1 MPAPSGSSWS
11 LPSRSSRSKSGEKSQ
26 PATCG
31 RQYESTFVTFQG
43 RPYMLWAS
51 GLQGWTVP
59 GMRRVRYYLTSY
71 KLALPDITRVPPATN
86 IALRR
91 RLATEWK
98 MCARDDSEAIQR
110 RSHPPRWT
118 VCSGATCDCVC
129 GPREAWTEPTI
140 GGTEGYQSK
149 TLTPDPG
156 LRLGH
161 GARSYTVMDM

>member
-1 MPAPSGSSWS
+1 
-11 LPSRSSRSKSGEKSQ
+11 
-26 PATCG
+26 
-31 RQYESTFVTFQG
+31 
-43 RPYMLWAS
+43 MLWAS
-51 GLQGWTVP
+51 GSQGWTVP

-118 VCSGATCDCVC
+118 VCSGTTCDCVC

-140 GGTEGYQSK
+140 MPTVEWQGK
-149 TLTPDPG
+149 TLILYPDP
-156 LRLGH
+156 LRVPSKINKCLSRVTMSATAQTKGSH
-161 GARSYTVMDM
+161 GYRACLWTRARLSITLIRKGVPISARHTRAK

>member
-1 MPAPSGSSWS
+1 MGPEVLVVCRCPGGMEYSYSYSY
-11 LPSRSSRSKSGEKSQ
+11 SQ
-26 PATCG
+26 D
-31 RQYESTFVTFQG
+31 

-51 GLQGWTVP
+51 GSQGWTVP

-140 GGTEGYQSK
+140 MPTGEWQGNTLMGFVVFCVTLVSLIGWGMRGVGGVVVCSVHR
-149 TLTPDPG
+149 G
-156 LRLGH
+156 LRW
-161 GARSYTVMDM
+161 

>member
-1 MPAPSGSSWS
+1 MTVLDRVSGVRSGGFLQQISSTGARRT
-11 LPSRSSRSKSGEKSQ
+11 LRD
-26 PATCG
+26 TI
-31 RQYESTFVTFQG
+31 QYESTLVTFQG

-98 MCARDDSEAIQR
+98 MCARDDSGVWSSHAR
-110 RSHPPRWT
+110 TRMADLGGRWHLGRSGTLGDARGR
-118 VCSGATCDCVC
+118 SGTLGMARD
-129 GPREAWTEPTI
+129 GPGWV
-140 GGTEGYQSK
+140 GW
-149 TLTPDPG
+149 
-156 LRLGH
+156 LGK
-161 GARSYTVMDM
+161 S